1 MSRAIL
7 NAFARWIH
15 RIKHIY
21 YPARWDLMKY
31 EFVSTLLK
39 DQGSV
44 LDVGCSDGYGSA
56 ILSETGSKNVTGGDI
71 SLQAVEYAKQHYGRE
86 GLTLLCFDATN
97 LPFPSDSFDA
107 VVALEIIE
115 HLPEIEQKRLLSEC
129 VRVLRN
135 GGLIICSTPNKR
147 TYSTVKVGGLVNL
160 NPGHVKE
167 LSIPEFHNLLGEYC
181 VDITLYGQW
190 FMNSVEIIVHKGF
203 LSACLMVEKF
213 ASCLGKDIRIG
224 SFIYR
229 IIISLI
235 ISNRRFKFSLLL
247 ENSTK
252 QPLDVVAVARVV
264 KSGEIE

>member
-1 MSRAIL
+1 MRHPISKL
-7 NAFARWIH
+7 VARWIH
-15 RIKHIY
+15 SVKYLY

-31 EFVSTLLK
+31 AFVSTFMEDK
-39 DQGSV
+39 SRV
-44 LDVGCSDGYGSA
+44 LDAGCSDGYGSS
-56 ILSETGSKNVTGGDI
+56 ILSETSSKNVIGGDI
-71 SLQAVEYAKQHYGRE
+71 SPKAVEYAKQHYGRE

-147 TYSTVKVGGLVNL
+147 TYSTVKVGGLLNL

-181 VDITLYGQW
+181 VDISFYGQW
-190 FMNSVEIIVHKGF
+190 FMNSVEIIGHKVF
-203 LSACLMVEKF
+203 LSACLALEKF
-213 ASCLGKDIRIG
+213 AACFKRDIKIG

-229 IIISLI
+229 IIISI
-235 ISNRRFKFSLLL
+235 IIPKKRFRFLPLS
-247 ENSTK
+247 EDCSK

-264 KSGEIE
+264 K